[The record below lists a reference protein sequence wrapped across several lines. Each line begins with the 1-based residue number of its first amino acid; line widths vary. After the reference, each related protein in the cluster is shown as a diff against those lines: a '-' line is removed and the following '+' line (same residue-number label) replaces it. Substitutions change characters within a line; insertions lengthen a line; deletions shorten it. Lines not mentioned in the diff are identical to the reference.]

1 MVAVQVGEHDE
12 VEGWEV
18 FDLHRRVRQ
27 PPRAET
33 VTQMHVIPGV
43 EEVRVGQDREPP
55 VTDNNGRRPDE
66 EDGASLEAGLLTPNG

>member
-1 MVAVQVGEHDE
+1 MGNVLSSFFGYPVEVVAVQVGEHDE
-12 VEGWEV
+12 VEGREV

-55 VTDNNGRRPDE
+55 
-66 EDGASLEAGLLTPNG
+66 